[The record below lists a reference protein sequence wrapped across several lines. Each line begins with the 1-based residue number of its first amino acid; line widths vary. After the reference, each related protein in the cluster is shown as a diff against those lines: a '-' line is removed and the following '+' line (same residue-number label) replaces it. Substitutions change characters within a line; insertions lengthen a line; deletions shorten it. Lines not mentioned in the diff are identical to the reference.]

1 MAKPRVK
8 VPKKAKK
15 GEIIKIKTL
24 IKHKMET
31 GRRKNKKTG
40 KPIPRKIIN
49 KFTAKLDGVTVFS
62 MDVEPSVSANP
73 FIQFYMRAEKS
84 GDLLFEWTDDDGT
97 VYSKKAKLTVE

>member
-15 GEIIKIKTL
+15 GEIIKVKTL
-24 IKHKMET
+24 IKHKMES

-49 KFTAKLDGVTVFS
+49 KFTATFNGKPVFA
-62 MDVEPSVSANP
+62 MNIEPSVSANP
-73 FIQFYMRAEKS
+73 FIQFNMRAEES
-84 GDLLFEWTDDDGT
+84 GEFEFKWTDDDGK

>member
-15 GEIIKIKTL
+15 GEIIKVKTL
-24 IKHKMET
+24 IKHKMES

-49 KFTAKLDGVTVFS
+49 TFTATFNGKPVFT
-62 MDVEPSVSANP
+62 MNIEPSVSANP
-73 FIQFYMRAEKS
+73 FIQFNMRAEES
-84 GDLLFEWTDDDGT
+84 GEFEFKWTDDDGK

>member
-49 KFTAKLDGVTVFS
+49 KFTATFDGVPVFT
-62 MDVEPSVSANP
+62 MILEPSVSANP
-73 FIQFYMRAEKS
+73 FIQFNMRAEKS
-84 GDLLFEWTDDDGT
+84 GEFLFEWTDDDGK

>member
-24 IKHKMET
+24 IKHKMES

-40 KPIPRKIIN
+40 EPIPRKIIN
-49 KFTAKLDGVTVFS
+49 KFTATFNGKPVFT
-62 MDVEPSVSANP
+62 MNIEPSVSANP
-73 FIQFYMRAEKS
+73 FIQFNMRAEES
-84 GDLLFEWTDDDGT
+84 GEFEFKWTDDDGK

>member
-24 IKHKMET
+24 IKHKMES

-49 KFTAKLDGVTVFS
+49 KFTAKFDGETVFT
-62 MDVEPSVSANP
+62 MNVEPSISANP
-73 FIQFYMRAEKS
+73 FIQFNMRAEKS
-84 GDLLFEWTDDDGT
+84 GELLFEWTDDDGT

>member
-15 GEIIKIKTL
+15 GEIIKVKTL
-24 IKHKMET
+24 IKHKMES

-49 KFTAKLDGVTVFS
+49 KFTATFNGKPVFA
-62 MDVEPSVSANP
+62 MNIEPSVSANP
-73 FIQFYMRAEKS
+73 FIQFNMRAEES
-84 GDLLFEWTDDDGT
+84 GECEFKWTDDDGK
-97 VYSKKAKLTVE
+97 VYTKKAKLTVE